1 MKRII
6 IAILAIVLTT
16 CFHSSPISYAVEQS
30 ELQKF
35 ASSLGADTDFLN
47 IPNFAHGDENGRPI
61 PDGIYSEF
69 ISKCTNYE
77 ASIWSEDKF
86 EEALSNGACY
96 GISLL
101 EILSHNGI
109 IKPSDIKPDAGTLS
123 EISYSTDVDRFIVG
137 YHASQL
143 HYENDYYLTYKALLF
158 NSKTQCDELIKT
170 TEKNMAENKYFMIC
184 YYGSQAHAV
193 VGIGITDGN
202 WQYKNMDFD
211 KCILTFD
218 SNCFDDYDHAAPF
231 KEYSCIYINSET
243 YDYYIPKYNYGSLSG
258 TERIHIIASDNTD
271 ILNNKGIFS
280 PSEKMDFDFSDK
292 AEIHLSKAKYKK
304 YDVTVKD
311 ENGSVIEVSKD
322 GNKLAL
328 PEDVEYYLPASEF
341 HIETDN
347 KLVLGEADNDNF
359 HIATQRYFFEAE
371 TEKGHGIFDVND
383 TEHDAASKNGKE
395 MVYKLTIKYNEG
407 YYPCTP
413 HFNWTFNGKTVR
425 NFKSEITDNGMLLS
439 SDNIIETVIS
449 TTDVKLNEDGTI
461 ADVNYNPNEVK
472 ITAVNDVLVSFDNLE
487 KICFFIDPDND
498 GKFDTAIEKGD
509 VNSDGVIDGRDA
521 TSVLTDYAKISAD
534 KNSVSYLNDY
544 FADFND
550 DGVIDG
556 RDATNILTLYA
567 EMSIKY

>member
-1 MKRII
+1 M
-6 IAILAIVLTT
+6 TNG
-16 CFHSSPISYAVEQS
+16 CNSSLVSYAEEQS

-47 IPNFAHGDENGRPI
+47 IPNFAHGDESGRPI
-61 PDGIYSEF
+61 PDGVYSEF

-77 ASIWSEDKF
+77 AGIWSEDKF

-347 KLVLGEADNDNF
+347 KLVLGETDNDNF

-371 TEKGHGIFDVND
+371 IEKGHGIFDIND
-383 TEHDAASKNGKE
+383 TEYSAAAKNGKE
-395 MVYKLTIKYNEG
+395 MIYNMSIKYNEG

-413 HFNWTFNGKTVR
+413 HFNWLFNGQAIR
-425 NFKSEITDNGMLLS
+425 NFKSEITDNGMHLS
-439 SDNIIETVIS
+439 SDSIIETIIS

-461 ADVNYNPNEVK
+461 VNVNDNPNKVK
-472 ITAVNDVLVSFDNLE
+472 ITAVNDVLVSFDNNG

-498 GKFDTAIEKGD
+498 GTFDTAIEKGD

-521 TSVLTDYAKISAD
+521 TSVLTDYAKTSVD
-534 KNSVSYLNDY
+534 KNAVSYLNEC

-556 RDATNILTLYA
+556 RDATSILTFYA
-567 EMSIKY
+567 KSSV